1 MYFTL
6 VPAYLVFINRHVM
19 FVFTASM
26 QKRPCGRRSFL
37 FWNSGFTWKCIS
49 VDLALVSVLHP
60 WLFFLPPIDDREVF
74 NWNNTWIFRH
84 SFVGCYLKYYPN
96 SQHYWCRIS
105 DSHAVS
111 CQRVCLLLFFHQVE
125 PSVRLKSADAAGSK
139 HQRMLI
145 CSVHGFY
152 PKHIRV
158 TWQKN
163 GNNVTSDV
171 TSTDELSN
179 GNWLYQI
186 HSYLEFTPKTGEK
199 ITCMVEHASLPEPK
213 LYEWGKSDR
222 RCSHQWKPNRD
233 LFT

>member
-1 MYFTL
+1 MFKSCTL
-6 VPAYLVFINRHVM
+6 GNYTGYTKRSKEVADTLNNIPTFIKREEKNLKTCQSH
-19 FVFTASM
+19 ASM
-26 QKRPCGRRSFL
+26 VF
-37 FWNSGFTWKCIS
+37 
-49 VDLALVSVLHP
+49 DLLSNP
-60 WLFFLPPIDDREVF
+60 
-74 NWNNTWIFRH
+74 
-84 SFVGCYLKYYPN
+84 
-96 SQHYWCRIS
+96 
-105 DSHAVS
+105 
-111 CQRVCLLLFFHQVE
+111 VE

-199 ITCMVEHASLPEPK
+199 ITCMVEHASLTEPK
-213 LYEWGKSDR
+213 LYEWDPTVESQRNKFAVGTAGLLLGLVFLVTGLIYFKKKNTGRILVPTS
-222 RCSHQWKPNRD
+222 
-233 LFT
+233 